1 MANAA
6 DENYEF
12 QKIVVVLGFTLLVIK
27 YIAYFLTGSVAIFTD
42 ATESIVNVVA
52 ACVGIYALYLS
63 AKPADKNHPFGHGKI
78 EVISSA
84 VEGSM
89 IILAGLVILYE
100 TADSFIH
107 PRDLTDR
114 LDIGLV
120 LVALAA
126 AANYIVGRRAIAKG
140 RRNRSP
146 ALEASGKHLC
156 SDTYSSVGILIGLAV
171 VYIAQGMGY
180 DARWLDSSIA
190 AVFGAIIIATGIGV
204 MKRCIDETMD
214 AADVPLMKDVTQTI
228 NEHRHDDW
236 IDVYGLRLIKYGSRI
251 FIDMKVVLPRRMTV
265 QRQHAEEEEMKDA
278 IRSRYGDSVDT
289 SFTAIPCEPFNCRYC
304 SRRCAYRDHEFRGEM
319 EWNADS
325 LGTAEPH
332 DPGAFV
338 EIEVRPR
345 SDRCE
350 PIYPAAGYGRTWQTR
365 SPFRSSRRDWRDGTN
380 PSRPRTRSGPG
391 GTCRA

>member
-12 QKIVVVLGFTLLVIK
+12 QKIVVVLGFTLLIIK
-27 YIAYFLTGSVAIFTD
+27 YIAYFLTGSVAILTD

-63 AKPADKNHPFGHGKI
+63 AKPADKTHPFGHGKI

-84 VEGSM
+84 IEGSM
-89 IILAGLVILYE
+89 IIIAGLLILYE
-100 TADSFIH
+100 TAQSFVH
-107 PRDLTDR
+107 PQELTDK

-140 RRNRSP
+140 RKNRSP

-156 SDTYSSVGILIGLAV
+156 SDTYSSVGILAGLII
-171 VYIAQGMGY
+171 VYIAQSMGY
-180 DARWLDSSIA
+180 DARWLDSGIA
-190 AVFGAIIIATGIGV
+190 AVFGVIIICTGIGV
-204 MKRCIDETMD
+204 MKRCVDETMD
-214 AADVPLMKDVTQTI
+214 ATDVPLLKDITATI
-228 NEHRHDDW
+228 NEYRHDDW

-251 FIDMKVVLPRRMTV
+251 YIDMKVVLPRRMTV
-265 QRQHAEEEEMKDA
+265 QRQHEEEEEMKAA

-289 SFTAIPCEPFNCRYC
+289 SFNAIPCEPFNCRYC
-304 SRRCAYRDHEFRGEM
+304 PRRCAYRDHPFCGEM
-319 EWNADS
+319 EWNADN

-332 DPGAFV
+332 DPCTFV
-338 EIEVRPR
+338 QIE
-345 SDRCE
+345 DRTGLSS
-350 PIYPAAGYGRTWQTR
+350 AGDTECHDR
-365 SPFRSSRRDWRDGTN
+365 
-380 PSRPRTRSGPG
+380 
-391 GTCRA
+391 